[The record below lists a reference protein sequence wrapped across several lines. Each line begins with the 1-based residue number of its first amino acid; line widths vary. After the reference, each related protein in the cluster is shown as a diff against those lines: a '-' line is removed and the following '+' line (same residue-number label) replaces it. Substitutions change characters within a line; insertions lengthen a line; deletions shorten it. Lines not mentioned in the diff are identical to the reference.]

1 MEEYTHKKTLL
12 DKIEEKPVKYLL
24 IGIFIILSLI
34 ILFGSF
40 YIINAGER
48 AVLVTLGN
56 PSEYTISEGLHFKI
70 PILQKVIKFDIK
82 TQKDEVEISS
92 ASRDLQTVSANI
104 AVNYHINSDSVSTIY
119 TEIGLNYINRVLS
132 PAVQESTKAATARYT
147 AEELITKRE
156 EVRESIKRLLQEKVE
171 DRGII
176 VEDVLITNFDFSDA
190 FNSAIESKQVAE
202 QNALAAKNKLEQA
215 RYEAEQ
221 TVVTA
226 KAQAEAIQIQTAAI
240 NSQGGTDYVQLQAI
254 NKWNGIMPTV
264 TSGAI
269 PFINM
274 NTLVE

>member
-1 MEEYTHKKTLL
+1 MY
-12 DKIEEKPVKYLL
+12 IY
-24 IGIFIILSLI
+24 SLI
-34 ILFGSF
+34 
-40 YIINAGER
+40 NA
-48 AVLVTLGN
+48 LN
-56 PSEYTISEGLHFKI
+56 PSEYTISEGLHFKL

-190 FNSAIESKQVAE
+190 FNSAIESKQIAE

-215 RYEAEQ
+215 KYEAEQ

>member
-70 PILQKVIKFDIK
+70 PFIQKVIKFDIK

-104 AVNYHINSDSVSTIY
+104 AVNYHINSDSVPTIY